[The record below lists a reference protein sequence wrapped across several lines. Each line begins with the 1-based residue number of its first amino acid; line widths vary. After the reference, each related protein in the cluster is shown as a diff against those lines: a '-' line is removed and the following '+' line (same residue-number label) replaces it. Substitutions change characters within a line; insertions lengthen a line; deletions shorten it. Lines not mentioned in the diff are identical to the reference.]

1 MNELKAEVTKMVAV
15 NAADLEDFV
24 EASYGISWSFVAA
37 EECDNDSQHT
47 FRVTG
52 RMSDYDMGQLTKW
65 LDADGMGAPDLR
77 ALVMLNSLAAR
88 RLIDTGEYIVK
99 VCW

>member
-1 MNELKAEVTKMVAV
+1 MNELKAEVKKVLTVQYR
-15 NAADLEDFV
+15 DLEEFV

-37 EECDNDSQHT
+37 EECGNDSQHT

-52 RMSDYDMGQLTKW
+52 QMSDYDMTQLTKW
-65 LDADGMGAPDLR
+65 LDADGMGVPDLR
-77 ALVMLNSLAAR
+77 AQAMLNSLAAR